1 MRIKLQLT
9 SSMNGV
15 LLLTPLR
22 YTGLKLLPIQELD
35 WVHCRNRII
44 SHVKGAAHDFID
56 LGKDP
61 YPVNDN
67 SASCMA
73 QDLQGAG
80 SSFQGTIPGV
90 GRVEGEEE
98 LQVVH
103 QVEFVPA
110 MVGLPRGSL

>member
-1 MRIKLQLT
+1 MYESLVSGVREIKRGGCRLEYE
-9 SSMNGV
+9 
-15 LLLTPLR
+15 R
-22 YTGLKLLPIQELD
+22 YKIQVTQTIRRHPAYHGL
-35 WVHCRNRII
+35 
-44 SHVKGAAHDFID
+44 DFID
-56 LGKDP
+56 LDSDP
-61 YPVNDN
+61 HPVNDN
-67 SASCMA
+67 STSCMA